1 MHDRTINVT
10 FCGRI
15 CIGKKKIN
23 LSRVFAGHAVGLRQ
37 VCEVSWLVS
46 FIDYDLGYFD
56 TESRNFEPLPNPF
69 GPKILPL
76 QV

>member
-1 MHDRTINVT
+1 MHDKTVNVT

-15 CIGKKKIN
+15 CIQKKKIN
-23 LSRVFAGHAVGLRQ
+23 FSRVFAGQAIGLKQ
-37 VCEVSWLVS
+37 VSDETWLVS

-56 TESRNFEPLPNPF
+56 TESSNFEPLPNPF
-69 GPKILPL
+69 GPKLLPL